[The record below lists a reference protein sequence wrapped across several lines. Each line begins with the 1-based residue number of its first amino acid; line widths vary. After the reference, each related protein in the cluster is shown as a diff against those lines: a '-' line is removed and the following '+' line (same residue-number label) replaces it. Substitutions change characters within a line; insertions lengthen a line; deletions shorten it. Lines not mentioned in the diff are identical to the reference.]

1 MTWLNYH
8 HLLYFWKVAKEGSI
22 ARASAELRLAPPTI
36 SVQIHQLEEML
47 GQKLFSREGRGL
59 ALTEAG
65 RVAFRY
71 ADSIFATGDALV
83 QALTAGGA
91 QRPIRVVVG
100 LSGALPKSLVRQFLE
115 PVFSIEPGVCVSCS
129 NDRTSEAFLT
139 DLATGSL
146 DVVLTDEVAPAT
158 PSLRIFSHPLGD
170 CGTVFLASSALANK
184 LKPGFPGSL
193 DGAPFIFPR
202 PNSVVRRVMDEWFY
216 AHGILPKILAEMDD
230 AALAVVLAETGL
242 GVIAVPEVIAVE
254 VARDHRLQTVG
265 RAPHVRQ
272 NFFAW
277 SLEQKIRHPA
287 VVGLCDAA
295 RNGLRN

>member
-91 QRPIRVVVG
+91 QRPIRLVVG
-100 LSGALPKSLVRQFLE
+100 LSGALPKCLIRQFLE
-115 PVFSIEPGVCVSCS
+115 PVFSIEPGVCVTCS
-129 NDRTSEAFLT
+129 NDRTADGFLT

-158 PSLRIFSHPLGD
+158 CSLRVFSHPLGD
-170 CGTVFLASSALANK
+170 CGTVFLAASPLANK
-184 LKPGFPGSL
+184 LAPGFPASL
-193 DGAPFIFPR
+193 DGAPFLFPR
-202 PNSVVRRVMDEWFY
+202 PNSVVRRGLDEWFY
-216 AHGILPKILAEMDD
+216 AHGILPRILAEMDD

-242 GVIAVPEVIAVE
+242 GVIAVPEVIALE
-254 VARDHRLQTVG
+254 VARDHRLQSVG
-265 RAPHVRQ
+265 HAPHVRQ

-295 RNGLRN
+295 RNRLRN